1 VKKGH
6 LTCNTRQDT
15 GNERSGCDQRTVVPI
30 LALPPGWG
38 VTLILTCSSEASV
51 PSVVAGQDSFV
62 MAGSYPQGL
71 RLLMSSFLNE
81 ELQPLSLSSSPAH
94 DVQRG
99 CFANT

>member
-1 VKKGH
+1 MAQQHDLRLAFVDPQWK
-6 LTCNTRQDT
+6 
-15 GNERSGCDQRTVVPI
+15 RSADSCPY
-30 LALPPGWG
+30 PGTSSG
-38 VTLILTCSSEASV
+38 VGVILILTCSSEASV

-71 RLLMSSFLNE
+71 RFLMSSFFNE

-94 DVQRG
+94 DIQRG